1 MFLFG
6 LKGKPSIEF
15 AALCVS
21 AVAGAA
27 FAAPRLA
34 SSGLGY
40 RRAAKLIA
48 DYFEQG
54 LVGTLPIGGTT
65 PAEKAM
71 EHATKAVSRLEFL
84 QRKHDSLTTR
94 DGITGLYNQA
104 FVMERLRLDFERGK
118 RSNDSYAVLVFH
130 LDQLGFVASHGGEA
144 DAEAALRHVANSLR
158 KHMDTSDWLGRWDG
172 GEFVGVLWGADEA
185 AARDT
190 CCRLQD
196 SLADDGLMREGRSYS
211 LSLSSGVLFP
221 GRDETFPQL
230 VERIRACLVTVR
242 ERGRNSLTVM

>member
-1 MFLFG
+1 M
-6 LKGKPSIEF
+6 I
-15 AALCVS
+15 AWMRDALQAELGTDVS
-21 AVAGAA
+21 EPVLLAGGASKEAWAVDAGGEK
-27 FAAPRLA
+27 L
-34 SSGLGY
+34 LV
-40 RRAAKLIA
+40 RRAA
-48 DYFEQG
+48 
-54 LVGTLPIGGTT
+54 VGVIHKHTLSLEHEYAVIEAAYAAGVKAPRPIRYI
-65 PAEKAM
+65 PD
-71 EHATKAVSRLEFL
+71 L
-84 QRKHDSLTTR
+84 
-94 DGITGLYNQA
+94 DGREA
-104 FVMERLRLDFERGK
+104 FVMERLRQDFERGK